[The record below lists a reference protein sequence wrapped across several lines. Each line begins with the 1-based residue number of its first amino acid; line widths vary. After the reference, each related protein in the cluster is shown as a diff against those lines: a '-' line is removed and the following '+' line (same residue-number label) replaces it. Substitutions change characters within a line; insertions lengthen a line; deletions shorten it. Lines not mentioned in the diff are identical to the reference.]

1 MKKLLLTTLL
11 TTATFTA
18 TAGGYNPTGRSFSD
32 SNAVSSS
39 NSYSTNTN
47 VASPTANSRSVNR
60 VLNGSDLSSNS
71 RSVSKVL
78 NGADLSSK
86 QKNKQNTNVSVTGDE
101 AARIPV
107 ATATAPSINPTAT
120 CMGSSTAGGQGMSIG
135 LSMGSSWESE
145 NCMYL
150 ETARS
155 FEQAGYKEDALAIR
169 CQSEYAASAPSCK
182 ALNQT
187 GGDPYSAEYWTN

>member
-1 MKKLLLTTLL
+1 MKLLLTTLL
-11 TTATFTA
+11 VTATFTA
-18 TAGGYNPTGRSFSD
+18 TAGGYDPTGRSFSD

-47 VASPTANSRSVNR
+47 VTSPTTNSSSDNE
-60 VLNGSDLSSNS
+60 VL
-71 RSVSKVL
+71 
-78 NGADLSSK
+78 SK
-86 QKNKQNTNVSVTGDE
+86 QKNKQNTNVSVAGDE
-101 AARIPV
+101 YARMPV

-120 CMGSSTAGGQGMSIG
+120 CMGSSSAGGQGMSIG

>member
-1 MKKLLLTTLL
+1 MKLLLTTLL
-11 TTATFTA
+11 VTATFTA
-18 TAGGYNPTGRSFSD
+18 TAGGYDPTGRSFSD

-47 VASPTANSRSVNR
+47 VASPTA
-60 VLNGSDLSSNS
+60 NS

>member
-11 TTATFTA
+11 ATATFTA
-18 TAGGYNPTGRSFSD
+18 TAGGYDPTGRSFSD
-32 SNAVSSS
+32 SNAVSNS

-47 VASPTANSRSVNR
+47 VTSPTTNSSSDNE
-60 VLNGSDLSSNS
+60 VL
-71 RSVSKVL
+71 
-78 NGADLSSK
+78 SK
-86 QKNKQNTNVSVTGDE
+86 QKNKQSTTVSVGGD
-101 AARIPV
+101 AAVRVPV
-107 ATATAPSINPTAT
+107 STANAPSINPTAT

-169 CQSEYAASAPSCK
+169 CQSKYAALAPSCK

>member
-1 MKKLLLTTLL
+1 MKLLLTTLL
-11 TTATFTA
+11 VTATFTA
-18 TAGGYNPTGRSFSD
+18 TAGGYDPTGRSFSD

-47 VASPTANSRSVNR
+47 VTSPTTNSS
-60 VLNGSDLSSNS
+60 SDNE
-71 RSVSKVL
+71 VL

-86 QKNKQNTNVSVTGDE
+86 QKNKQSTIVSVGGDG
-101 AARIPV
+101 AAYMP
-107 ATATAPSINPTAT
+107 ASTATAPSINPTAT
-120 CMGSSTAGGQGMSIG
+120 CMGSSTAGGQGMTIG

-145 NCMYL
+145 NCMHL

-182 ALNQT
+182 ALNRT
-187 GGDPYSAEYWTN
+187 GGDPYKAEYWTD